1 MRYQVDALR
10 SKGNTALSQLVVANI
25 DQTKRKKERKKLG
38 ADHHQKDR
46 HSTPSNGQMLHLS
59 IRVGSHAAG
68 RFPRAITRVYQ
79 YETNPYFVCYSLNHR
94 GPPGK
99 VLYRPTSDCL
109 FSFAAGRTLGVVHVL
124 HHNQYSLDLYI
135 SLELKSLIAVVLDGF
150 GA

>member
-10 SKGNTALSQLVVANI
+10 SKGNTALSQLLVANI

-99 VLYRPTSDCL
+99 VYTSILYRRVIAYFHL
-109 FSFAAGRTLGVVHVL
+109 QQGGRQGWCMCYTIISTVL
-124 HHNQYSLDLYI
+124 IFIYLWSLR
-135 SLELKSLIAVVLDGF
+135 A
-150 GA
+150 